1 MRKVV
6 LFGVVL
12 ALASGC
18 GRGWLPLFRGAPC
31 NNNGCCASAIPAS
44 YGSGC
49 ANCDS
54 SAGYSDYQNEFS
66 GGDNYS
72 GGSNYYSGGAITG
85 DYPIQETIV
94 SPSMVPPTTSAN

>member
-72 GGSNYYSGGAITG
+72 GGSNYYSDGAIGG
-85 DYPIQETIV
+85 DYSLQGSIG
-94 SPSMVPPTTSAN
+94 SPSMSPVTQPAK

>member
-1 MRKVV
+1 MRKLV

-18 GRGWLPLFRGAPC
+18 GRGCLRMFRGAPC
-31 NNNGCCASAIPAS
+31 NSGSCCAPAKPAS
-44 YGSGC
+44 YGNDCPGC
-49 ANCDS
+49 AN